1 MSFSALL
8 DCMWHVSTQLA
19 LSTGLALSWEILL
32 LIECIIECV
41 IECFIECFI
50 ESINECAIECV
61 IEWIVQE

>member
-32 LIECIIECV
+32 LIECIIEC
-41 IECFIECFI
+41 FIECFI
-50 ESINECAIECV
+50 ESIIECAIECV